1 MAKILTIIL
10 AVSWSMAIV
19 AQEKVTGHV
28 YDPSHKAIVGATV
41 VMLSSPDSTYICG
54 EVSDDQG
61 RFIMPRP
68 QGEWMIAVSCLGY
81 ETAIVRPGSGDSVTI
96 VLREVQHQLDEVKVK
111 ASRPVSQL
119 TRDGFRYAI
128 RGTILAH
135 AGNLEDVLAVMPL
148 MRKTESGYDVMGRGQ
163 AVFFVDGRRIYNF
176 SELGHLSSDAIKSLE
191 VVTNPGSEY
200 DASIK
205 AVVRVI
211 TYTNVAQGLSV
222 DARSTWYQNR
232 NTSAIEQMNLRYSAR
247 RWTVY
252 DNFEYRSDNYLKW
265 KDLTQT
271 VHVDTLWNEVS
282 NEQEHRKHNRM
293 ENTVGLDYH
302 IAGQSYVGGRYMLTL
317 DTRNRMDLSSVN
329 RISADGQPYDLLRTD
344 GQERGHSNPSH
355 LINVYY
361 SGTVNKFKI
370 NTDLDYLRS
379 TTETDN
385 AYDETSQTGRSR
397 TFSAVSH
404 VNNRLLSLRVSVGHK
419 LWRGDAT
426 VGVEYVHTRRND
438 DYASTL
444 GEMPT
449 SQSLLRETQRAAFA
463 DYSVLTGVGL
473 FGLGIRA
480 ENSQFTFHPG
490 NGEADVSQ
498 SVFRVYPN
506 LSWGIR
512 VGQLQA
518 QLLYSTE
525 VSRPTYRQ
533 LSKNVLYGSRYTWQM
548 GNPLLRPEYVHELT
562 LQGVWRIV
570 QFQLGYSDTRN
581 AIINWGTQSATHS
594 AVSIMSYRNL
604 PSVKQMR
611 LAVVV
616 SKGFGAWTPQLTAVM
631 NKQFLHLTTGT
642 GEYNLSSPI
651 WVVKL
656 SNNFQIGR
664 TLSLF
669 LTADYQSQGD
679 YRNVHLSRD
688 MWSVNFN
695 AVKTLFHDRLS
706 VQLKVND
713 IFDSKKDRNDIYND
727 QMVMRL
733 LNRYDFRAVSITLRY
748 KLNSKEHKSHSH
760 SDTDQEL
767 KRL

>member
-1 MAKILTIIL
+1 M
-10 AVSWSMAIV
+10 
-19 AQEKVTGHV
+19 
-28 YDPSHKAIVGATV
+28 
-41 VMLSSPDSTYICG
+41 
-54 EVSDDQG
+54 
-61 RFIMPRP
+61 
-68 QGEWMIAVSCLGY
+68 
-81 ETAIVRPGSGDSVTI
+81 
-96 VLREVQHQLDEVKVK
+96 
-111 ASRPVSQL
+111 
-119 TRDGFRYAI
+119 
-128 RGTILAH
+128 
-135 AGNLEDVLAVMPL
+135 
-148 MRKTESGYDVMGRGQ
+148 
-163 AVFFVDGRRIYNF
+163 
-176 SELGHLSSDAIKSLE
+176 
-191 VVTNPGSEY
+191 
-200 DASIK
+200 
-205 AVVRVI
+205 
-211 TYTNVAQGLSV
+211 
-222 DARSTWYQNR
+222 
-232 NTSAIEQMNLRYSAR
+232 
-247 RWTVY
+247 
-252 DNFEYRSDNYLKW
+252 
-265 KDLTQT
+265 
-271 VHVDTLWNEVS
+271 
-282 NEQEHRKHNRM
+282 
-293 ENTVGLDYH
+293 
-302 IAGQSYVGGRYMLTL
+302 TL
-317 DTRNRMDLSSVN
+317 DTRNRMDLSSTN

-355 LINVYY
+355 LFNVYY
-361 SGTVNKFKI
+361 SGAVGKFKI
-370 NTDLDYLRS
+370 NTDLDYLHS

-397 TFSAVSH
+397 AFSAVSH
-404 VNNRLLSLRVSVGHK
+404 INNRLLSLRVSVGHK

-426 VGVEYVHTRRND
+426 VGAEYVRTWRND
-438 DYASTL
+438 DYTSTL

-463 DYSVLTGVGL
+463 DYSVLTSVGL

-480 ENSQFTFHPG
+480 EDSRFTFHPG

-533 LSKNVLYGSRYTWQM
+533 LSKNVLYGSRY
-548 GNPLLRPEYVHELT
+548 VHELT

-570 QFQLGYSDTRN
+570 QFQFGYSDTRN

-631 NKQFLHLTTGT
+631 NKQFLHLTTGM
-642 GEYNLSSPI
+642 GRYNLSSPI

-669 LTADYQSQGD
+669 LTGDYQSQGD

-706 VQLKVND
+706 VQIKVND

-748 KLNSKEHKSHSH
+748 KLNSKDYKSHSH
-760 SDTDQEL
+760 SDADQEV

>member
-1 MAKILTIIL
+1 MIKILTIIL
-10 AVSWSMAIV
+10 AASWSMAVV
-19 AQEKVTGHV
+19 AQEKVTGYV
-28 YDPSHKAIVGATV
+28 YAPSHKAIAGATI
-41 VMLSSPDSTYICG
+41 VMLSSPDSAYICG
-54 EVSDDQG
+54 EVSDEQG

-81 ETAIVRPGSGDSVTI
+81 ETAIVKPGGADSVHI
-96 VLREVQHQLDEVKVK
+96 MLNEVQHQLKEVMVK

-119 TRDGFRYAI
+119 TRDGFRYVI
-128 RGTILAH
+128 RGTTLAH
-135 AGNLEDVLAVMPL
+135 AGRLEEVLAALPL

-163 AVFFVDGRRIYNF
+163 AVFFVDGHRIYNL
-176 SELGHLSSDAIKSLE
+176 SELDQLSSDAIKSLD
-191 VVTNPGSEY
+191 VVTNPGPEY
-200 DASIK
+200 DAAIK
-205 AVVRVI
+205 AVVRVT
-211 TYTNVAQGLSV
+211 TYANVAQGLSV
-222 DARSTWYQNR
+222 DARSTWYKNR
-232 NTSAIEQMNLRYSAR
+232 NTSAIEQMNLRYSTR

-271 VHVDTLWNEVS
+271 AVVDTLWNEVS
-282 NEQEHRKHNRM
+282 NEQELRKHNRVM
-293 ENTVGLDYH
+293 NTAGLDYH

-317 DTRNRMDLSSVN
+317 DTRNRMDLTSAN
-329 RISADGQPYDLLRTD
+329 HISADDQPYDLLFTN
-344 GQERGHSNPSH
+344 GQERGHNNPSH

-361 SGTVNKFKI
+361 SGTAGKFKI
-370 NTDLDYLRS
+370 NTDIDYLHS

-385 AYDETSQTGRSR
+385 AYEEVSQAYSSR
-397 TFSAVSH
+397 AFSAVSH
-404 VNNRLLSLRVSVGHK
+404 VNNRLLSLRASIGHK

-438 DYASTL
+438 DYTSNL
-444 GEMPT
+444 DEMPL
-449 SQSLLRETQRAAFA
+449 SQSLLRESLLAAFA
-463 DYSVLTGVGL
+463 NYSVLTSVGL
-473 FGLGIRA
+473 FDLGIRA
-480 ENSQFTFHPG
+480 ENTRFTFHPG
-490 NGEADVSQ
+490 YGEADVKQ
-498 SVFRVYPN
+498 SVIRVYPN

-548 GNPLLRPEYVHELT
+548 GNPLLRPEYIHELT

-642 GEYNLSSPI
+642 GQYNLSCPI
-651 WVVKL
+651 WFVKL
-656 SNNFQIGR
+656 SNNFQVGR

-669 LTADYQSQGD
+669 LTADYQSPGD
-679 YRNVHLSRD
+679 YRNVHLSRN

-695 AVKTLFHDRLS
+695 AVKTFCHDRLS

-713 IFDSKKDRNDIYND
+713 IFDSKKDGNDIYND
-727 QMVMRL
+727 QMVMHL
-733 LNRYDFRAVSITLRY
+733 LNRYDFRAVSVTLGY
-748 KLNSKEHKSHSH
+748 KLNSKNYKSHSH
-760 SDTDQEL
+760 SKADKEV

>member
-1 MAKILTIIL
+1 MVKILTIIL
-10 AVSWSMAIV
+10 AASWSMAIV

-54 EVSDDQG
+54 EVSDAQG
-61 RFIMPRP
+61 RFIMERP
-68 QGEWMIAVSCLGY
+68 QGDWMIAVSCLGY
-81 ETAIVRPGSGDSVTI
+81 ETSIVRPGGGDSLSI
-96 VLREVQHQLDEVKVK
+96 VLSEAQHQLDEVKVK
-111 ASRPVSQL
+111 GSRPVSQL
-119 TRDGFRYAI
+119 TRDGFRYVI
-128 RGTILAH
+128 RGTTLAH
-135 AGNLEDVLAVMPL
+135 AGNIEDVLAAMPL
-148 MRKTESGYDVMGRGQ
+148 MRKTVNGYDVMGRGQ
-163 AVFFVDGRRIYNF
+163 AVFFVDGHRIYNL
-176 SELGHLSSDAIKSLE
+176 SELDHISSDAIKSLE
-191 VVTNPGSEY
+191 VVTNPGPEY

-205 AVVRVI
+205 AVVRVT
-211 TYTNVAQGLSV
+211 TYTNVDQGLSV

-232 NTSAIEQMNLRYSAR
+232 NTSAIEQVNLRYSAR

-252 DNFEYRSDNYLKW
+252 DNFEYRLDNYLKW

-282 NEQEHRKHNRM
+282 NEQEHRKQDRLT
-293 ENTVGLDYH
+293 NTAGLDYH

-317 DTRNRMDLSSVN
+317 DTRNCMDLSSVN
-329 RISADGQPYDLLRTD
+329 RISADGQPYDLLHTD
-344 GQERGHSNPSH
+344 GQERGHRNPSH
-355 LINVYY
+355 LFNIYY
-361 SGTVNKFKI
+361 SGTVGNFKI
-370 NTDLDYLRS
+370 NTDLDYLHS

-385 AYDETSQTGRSR
+385 VYDEASQAYRSR
-397 TFSAVSH
+397 SFSAVSH
-404 VNNRLLSLRVSVGHK
+404 VSNKLLSLRASVGHK

-426 VGVEYVHTRRND
+426 VGVEYINTQRND
-438 DYASTL
+438 DYTSTL
-444 GEMPT
+444 DDMPT

-463 DYSVLTGVGL
+463 DYSVLTSVGL

-480 ENSQFTFHPG
+480 EHSQFTFHPG

-498 SVFRVYPN
+498 SVTKVYPN

-512 VGQLQA
+512 IGQLQA

-525 VSRPTYRQ
+525 VNRPTYRQ

-570 QFQLGYSDTRN
+570 QFQFGYSDTRN
-581 AIINWGTQSATHS
+581 AIINWGTQSAEHR

-604 PSVKQMR
+604 PSVKEMR

-616 SKGFGAWTPQLTAVM
+616 SKGFGAWTPQLTTVM

-642 GEYNLSSPI
+642 GQYNLSSPI
-651 WVVKL
+651 WIVKL

-669 LTADYQSQGD
+669 LTADYQSPGD
-679 YRNVHLSRD
+679 YRNVHLSRN

-695 AVKTLFHDRLS
+695 AVKTLYHDRLS

-713 IFDSKKDRNDIYND
+713 IFNSKKDGNEIYND
-727 QMVMRL
+727 QMVMHL
-733 LNRYDFRAVSITLRY
+733 LNRYDFRAVSVTLRY
-748 KLNSKEHKSHSH
+748 KLNSKDYKSHSH
-760 SDTDQEL
+760 SDADQEIR
-767 KRL
+767 RL